1 MIKEFT
7 LKYVNDLQDTLR
19 ESNLENVEEIVNYI
33 LSAYESEKQI
43 FIMGNGGSGSTAS
56 HFACDINKG
65 VSLGLEKRFKVISLS
80 DNIPTMLAY
89 ANDCSYDDIFVEQLK
104 NFLNPGDIVIGVS
117 GSGNSKNVIRAIQYA
132 NERDVTTIAWSG
144 FDGGEIAKIAKSTF
158 VVPVHDMQK
167 VEDGHLIL
175 THVIMQ
181 ILNEKLR
188 SGSNHSAYSNAPK

>member
-7 LKYVNDLQDTLR
+7 LKYMNDLQDTLR
-19 ESNLENVEEIVNYI
+19 ESNLENVEEIVHT
-33 LSAYESEKQI
+33 LLAAYEAEKQI

-89 ANDCSYDDIFVEQLK
+89 ANDCSYEEIFVEQLK
-104 NFLNPGDIVIGVS
+104 NFMNPGDVVIGVS

-132 NERDVTTIAWSG
+132 NERGVTTIALSG
-144 FDGGEIAKIAKSTF
+144 FGGGEIARIARFSF
-158 VVPVHDMQK
+158 VAPVHDMQK
-167 VEDGHLIL
+167 VEDVHLIVS
-175 THVIMQ
+175 HVIMQ
-181 ILNEKLR
+181 ILHKKLR
-188 SGSNHSAYSNAPK
+188 LGSDNLACSGASA

>member
-7 LKYVNDLQDTLR
+7 LKYMNDLQDTLR
-19 ESNLENVEEIVNYI
+19 VSNLENVEEIVHS
-33 LSAYESEKQI
+33 LLAAYEAGKQI

-89 ANDCSYDDIFVEQLK
+89 ANDCSYDEIFVEQLK

-132 NERDVTTIAWSG
+132 NERGVTTIALSG
-144 FDGGEIAKIAKSTF
+144 FDGGEIVKIAKFSF
-158 VVPVHDMQK
+158 VAPVYDMQK
-167 VEDGHLIL
+167 VEDVHLIVS
-175 THVIMQ
+175 HVIMQ
-181 ILNEKLR
+181 ILHKKLR
-188 SGSNHSAYSNAPK
+188 LGSDNLSCSGASA